1 MKYDGNLL
9 FSDAQAI
16 TAAAASTNVI
26 DLQTTTRQLGV
37 GNELYIVTVVD
48 VAFTDAGSN
57 STLSRVLET
66 DTADTFGSATTAQ
79 TLKTIPALAA
89 IGDTFVDKLSPF
101 QTAERY
107 LRVQYT
113 PNNGDLTTGSVTTF
127 ITTNAQVWT
136 KYAKG
141 YTISSAN
148 QF

>member
-1 MKYDGNLL
+1 MKYDGLLL

-16 TAAAASTNVI
+16 TSAAASTNI
-26 DLQTTTRQLGV
+26 LDLQTTTRQMGV
-37 GNELYIVTVVD
+37 GNELYVVTIVD

-66 DTADTFGSATTAQ
+66 DTADSFGSATTAQ

-89 IGDTFVDKLSPF
+89 VGDVFVDKLSPF
-101 QTAERY
+101 TTAERY

-113 PNNGDLTTGSVTTF
+113 PNNGDLTTGAVTTF
-127 ITTNAQVWT
+127 ITTTPHLWT